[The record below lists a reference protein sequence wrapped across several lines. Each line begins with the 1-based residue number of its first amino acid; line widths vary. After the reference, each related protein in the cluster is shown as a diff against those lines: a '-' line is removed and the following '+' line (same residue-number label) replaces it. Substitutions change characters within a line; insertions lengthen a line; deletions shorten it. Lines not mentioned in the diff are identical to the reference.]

1 APVRDL
7 RREDFTVREEG
18 VPQTV
23 KYFWQEADLPLTVG
37 LVVDVSGSQAGLV
50 SKHRE
55 TVAQFLKQIM
65 GPRDRGVLVTIGPQA
80 KLVADVTNSTA
91 ELLAGVD
98 RIGGREGELLGDP
111 CRRSG
116 LRRVRR
122 LGCGGTALWHGL
134 YNTVRLKMRRE
145 AGRKALVVIS
155 DGWDTGSD

>member
-1 APVRDL
+1 VRDL

-18 VPQTV
+18 APQTI

-50 SKHRE
+50 RKHRE
-55 TVAQFLKQIM
+55 TVAQFWKQVM
-65 GPRDRGVLVTIGPQA
+65 GPRDRGFLVTIGA
-80 KLVADVTNSTA
+80 KARLGTDLTNSTP

-98 RIGGREGELLGDP
+98 RIGGRAGELLGDP
-111 CRRSG
+111 CRTSG

-134 YNTVRLKMRRE
+134 YNAVRLKMRRQ
-145 AGRKALVVIS
+145 AGRKTLVVIS
-155 DGWDTGSD
+155 DG